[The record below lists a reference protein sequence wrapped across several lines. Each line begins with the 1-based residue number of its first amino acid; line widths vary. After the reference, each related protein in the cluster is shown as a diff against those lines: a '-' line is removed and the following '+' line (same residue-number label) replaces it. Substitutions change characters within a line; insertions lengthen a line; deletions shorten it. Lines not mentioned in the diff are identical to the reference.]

1 MHAPQPHYFAAEFV
15 NLAKVQFT
23 PELLQFIPA
32 ELALKHQVIPI
43 GEGPGRLIVAMSDV
57 TDLHII
63 DYLCSTL
70 NREIEVQ
77 FTDGQQLK
85 LFVRLLYGGDH
96 FDAPS
101 SNN

>member
-85 LFVRLLYGGDH
+85 LFVRILYGGDQ
-96 FDAPS
+96 FDPPI